1 MYRYHTKKM
10 FIFVLQTLQKKWNEI
25 CMKQLASGKRMEN
38 DCFPRTLKFE
48 MLRLILNTN
57 EINDDYLS

>member
-1 MYRYHTKKM
+1 
-10 FIFVLQTLQKKWNEI
+10 
-25 CMKQLASGKRMEN
+25 MKQLASGKRMEN